1 MNLFLL
7 LIVMAEICFGVCAW
21 LSPGCLRWLAAHL
34 LTRADVVDAAR
45 AVGQKR
51 MQFWAQELELRA
63 VDQTEETGHGFSR
76 MHGVA

>member
-7 LIVMAEICFGVCAW
+7 LIVIAEICFGLCAW

-45 AVGQKR
+45 AVSQRR

-63 VDQTEETGHGFSR
+63 VEESEEASHGFSQ